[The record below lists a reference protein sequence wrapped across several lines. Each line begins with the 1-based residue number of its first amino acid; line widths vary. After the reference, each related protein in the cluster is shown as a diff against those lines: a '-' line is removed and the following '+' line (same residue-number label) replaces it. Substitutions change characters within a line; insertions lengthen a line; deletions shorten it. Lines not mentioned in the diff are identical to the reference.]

1 MPAQDSARPF
11 EWLARLGQAVSA
23 SQDLP
28 EVLDTI
34 ARATLQFFPGAC
46 TRLWVAEGDRLYLCA
61 DAGAPA
67 DTAQP
72 AELASGEGLTGQ
84 VALTRES
91 VIVEDI
97 PGDSFVGIPLVAKD
111 RLVGVLSLA
120 THRTRAF
127 APGELEVLGAFGG
140 QAAIAIENA
149 RLNSGLGA
157 RGRRLQT
164 MTRLNQLISSTLDPQ
179 EVLREVA
186 GAAAK
191 LTDAAVAAFWRADNE
206 TRTLHLVAYSEP
218 VMADFP
224 VREMRYDHGVLG
236 WVATHRQT
244 ANVPDVF
251 ADARFVPVEWWRTQ
265 GLRSLLAVPVLLD
278 DTLFAVLALNG
289 RGPFRL
295 ESEDQELL
303 ESFVAQ
309 AAVAMR
315 NAQLFDNSERRRQLA
330 EALETIGRDLA
341 RSLDP
346 AVVSK
351 RILENLATLLGAHTP
366 VLYRIDPDS
375 GNLVAAAMAHD
386 LERVMGPDLV
396 VPRGIGCAGQAVE
409 ERRPVATPNVLTD
422 PRIPLTPALRARLE
436 QIPYRAVLSV
446 PLIVKD
452 RVIGALAVT
461 AETGRVFDNRQ
472 ISLVQAFADQAALAL
487 DNADLLHQT
496 RIRQARLEGLLDVTR
511 QLSGIQSL
519 ESLLESIAGA
529 CGRLLASAT
538 VRLHLV
544 EGEQLI
550 VAGTWG
556 DSVSAIPAGPV
567 TVGQGLSGRV
577 ATTGRPL
584 IVANLPDHPALTTEQ
599 REAARQLGHRAWL
612 GVPVKIGDRVAGV
625 LSIRSTREHG
635 FSEGDVTIAMA
646 FASQAAVALENARHF
661 MEATQRRR
669 EAEELAHMARTLTES
684 LDPATVGQRIV
695 DSVLTLFGGDS
706 AILRLVRPSGALVGL
721 AAAGRYAGGFEAGET
736 IPAGVGMVGRAVA
749 ERRAVTTTDVLLEP
763 LVKLTPAFRERIAA
777 LGQRAVAAA
786 PLRVKGEILGVLA
799 VVDVRPRAFT
809 EADLALLQAFAD
821 QAALA
826 LENARLFAA
835 QREEAEISGALLR
848 LAQAVEG
855 VQDLEHILDTVA
867 RIAPQ
872 LLGLARCGL
881 LLFDSAESVLVPSTA
896 WGFTEAQR
904 AAFQRLEGVAQIP
917 AVVEAIR
924 SHEPVV
930 VEDASE
936 GTWLPAAVIEALDI
950 RSLLIIPLVS
960 AGRFMGAMMV
970 DTPGEPKTFADKLI
984 TLARGIAAHAA
995 GAVDRAGL
1003 HEETERRR
1011 REAEIFA
1018 ELARTINESLNLETV
1033 LVRVGEWARELCRS
1047 DAAII
1052 ALRDPET
1059 GHMMYRH
1066 RFGSDGAMVS
1076 VSAGKGAGGQVLLT
1090 GRPFRTANYRN
1101 DPRISGDFAREARAA
1116 GTVAVLVVPIHI
1128 ASRIEGLLYVVNQS
1142 RRFFSARDETILTRL
1157 GEHAAIAI
1165 HNGQLF
1171 AREEG
1176 AQRFLQS
1183 TLDALSAHIAVLD
1196 ESGRIVAV
1204 NQAWRRFAERNGFRA
1219 RDGGLGLNYVE
1230 VCQAAS
1236 GPEAAEAQRVAE
1248 AFREVAAGARK
1259 EFLLEYTCHS
1269 PQEQRWFLLRMT
1281 SFDDAGRGRVVV
1293 AHEDVTERRLA
1304 EEALR
1309 STEEHVRQVQK
1320 MEAIGRLAGGVAHDF
1335 NNLLTVIIGRSQ
1347 MIMRRMGDDADPV
1360 RRDIALIHKTAER
1373 AGALTGQL
1381 LAFSRKQ
1388 VLQPKVVSLNEIV
1401 EGLAPMLLRL
1411 LGEDVDLLIVP
1422 GAGSSTVKADRHQL
1436 EQVIVNL
1443 AVNGR
1448 DAMPRGGR
1456 LMIEISGQEVDA
1468 AVADQHGGSP
1478 GKYVVLAVSDAGTGI
1493 DPETL
1498 SKIFEPFFTTK
1509 AASRGTGLG
1518 LATVYGI
1525 VKQHQ
1530 GFVAVDSELGH
1541 GTTFRVY
1548 LPATSERSEAV
1559 VIERSARPAGTETVL
1574 LVEDEDEVRL
1584 LARDILQQ
1592 LGYTVLEASNGHE
1605 ALEISGNRGGPID
1618 LLLTDVI
1625 MPGMSGRELAE
1636 RLRPAQPEMRVIY
1649 MSGYTADVLEPRAL
1663 LEGDRLVIQKPFTA
1677 EILAQRV
1684 REALDA
1690 APATPRVT

>member
-1 MPAQDSARPF
+1 MPAQDAARPF

-34 ARATLQFFPGAC
+34 ARATLQFFPGA
-46 TRLWVAEGDRLYLCA
+46 RAHMWVAEGERLYLCA
-61 DAGAPA
+61 DAGDPELA
-67 DTAQP
+67 DTRQP
-72 AELASGEGLTGQ
+72 TELAFGEGLTGK
-84 VALTRES
+84 VALGRES
-91 VIVEDI
+91 VIVENI

-111 RLVGVLSLA
+111 KLVGVLSIA

-127 APGELEVLGAFGG
+127 TLGELEVLGAFGG

-164 MTRLNQLISSTLDPQ
+164 MTRLNQLISSTLNPE
-179 EVLREVA
+179 EVLHEVA
-186 GAAAK
+186 SAAAK

-206 TRTLHLVAYSEP
+206 TRTLHLVAYSDS
-218 VMADFP
+218 VMSDFP
-224 VREMRYDHGVLG
+224 VREMRYDYGVLG
-236 WVATHRQT
+236 WVATQRQT

-251 ADARFVPVEWWRTQ
+251 ADPRFVPNEWWQAQ
-265 GLRSLLAVPVLLD
+265 GLRSLLAVPVILD
-278 DTLFAVLALNG
+278 GTLFAVLSLNG

-295 ESEDQELL
+295 EPEDQELL

-309 AAVAMR
+309 AAVAIR
-315 NAQLFDNSERRRQLA
+315 NAQLFHDSERRRQLA

-346 AVVSK
+346 AVVSR

-366 VLYRIDPDS
+366 VLYRIDPES

-386 LERVMGPDLV
+386 LERVIGPDLV
-396 VPRGIGCAGQAVE
+396 IPRGVGAAGRAVE
-409 ERRPVATPNVLTD
+409 ERRPVATPNILAD

-461 AETGRVFDNRQ
+461 AETGRLFDNRQ
-472 ISLVQAFADQAALAL
+472 IALVQAFADQAALAL

-496 RIRQARLEGLLDVTR
+496 RVRQIRLEALLDVTR
-511 QLSGIQSL
+511 QLSGIQPL
-519 ESLLESIAGA
+519 DSLLETIAGA
-529 CGRLLASAT
+529 CGRLLDSAT

-544 EGEQLI
+544 EDAHLV

-556 DSVSAIPAGPV
+556 DSVSALPTSPV
-567 TVGQGLSGRV
+567 KVGEGLSGRV
-577 ATTGRPL
+577 AATGRPL
-584 IVANLPDHPALTTEQ
+584 IIANLPDHPALAADQ
-599 REAARQLGHRAWL
+599 REVVRRLGHRAWL

-625 LSIRSTREHG
+625 LSIRSKREHG
-635 FSEGDVTIAMA
+635 FLEGDVAIATA

-661 MEATQRRR
+661 TEATQRRR

-684 LDPATVGQRIV
+684 LDSATVGQRIV
-695 DSVLTLFGGDS
+695 DSVRALFGADS

-736 IPAGVGMVGRAVA
+736 IPAGVGVVGRAA
-749 ERRAVTTTDVLLEP
+749 IERRAVTTADVLNDP
-763 LVKLTPAFRERIAA
+763 LIKLTPAFRERIAA
-777 LGQRAVAAA
+777 QGERAVAAA
-786 PLRVKGEILGVLA
+786 PLRVKSEILGVLA
-799 VVDVRPRAFT
+799 VIDVRPRHFT
-809 EADLALLQAFAD
+809 DADLALLQAFAD
-821 QAALA
+821 QAALV

-835 QREEAEISGALLR
+835 QREEAEVSGALLR

-855 VQDLEHILDTVA
+855 VQDLDNILDTVA

-881 LLFDSAESVLVPSTA
+881 LRFEAADGVLVPSAT
-896 WGFTEAQR
+896 WGFTEDQR
-904 AAFQRLEGVAQIP
+904 QAFQRLEGVAQIP

-930 VEDASE
+930 VEEASE
-936 GTWLPAAVIEALDI
+936 GTWLPTSVIEALDI

-960 AGRFMGAMMV
+960 AGRVMGAMMV
-970 DTPGEPKTFADKLI
+970 DTPGEPKTFEDKLI

-1003 HEETERRR
+1003 HEESERRR

-1018 ELARTINESLNLETV
+1018 ELARAINESLDLETV
-1033 LVRVGEWARELCRS
+1033 LERVGEWARELCRS
-1047 DAAII
+1047 DTAVI

-1059 GHMMYRH
+1059 GHMVHRH
-1066 RFGSDGAMVS
+1066 QFGHDGAMVS

-1090 GRPFRTANYRN
+1090 GKPFRTANYLN
-1101 DPRISGDFAREARAA
+1101 DPRISVDFPRKTRTA

-1142 RRFFSARDETILTRL
+1142 RRFFTARDEAILTRL
-1157 GEHAAIAI
+1157 GEHAATAI

-1171 AREEG
+1171 AREQG

-1204 NQAWRRFAERNGFRA
+1204 NQAWRRFAERNGFQA

-1230 VCQAAS
+1230 ICQAAS
-1236 GPEAAEAQRVAE
+1236 GPEAAEAQKVAE
-1248 AFREVAAGARK
+1248 AFGEVAAGASK

-1281 SFDDAGRGRVVV
+1281 RFDDAGRSRVVV
-1293 AHEDVTERRLA
+1293 AHEDVTERRRA

-1309 STEEHVRQVQK
+1309 SSEEHVRQVQK

-1347 MIMRRMGDDADPV
+1347 MLMRRMNDDADPV
-1360 RRDIALIHKTAER
+1360 RRDIALIQKTAER

-1411 LGEDVDLLIVP
+1411 LGEDVELLIVP
-1422 GAGSSTVKADRHQL
+1422 AAGPAAVKADPHQL

-1448 DAMPRGGR
+1448 DAMPQGGR
-1456 LMIEISGQEVDA
+1456 LMIEISAQDVDA
-1468 AVADQHGGSP
+1468 AAAAEHGGSP
-1478 GKYVVLAVSDAGTGI
+1478 GRHVAVAISDAGTGI
-1493 DPETL
+1493 EPETL
-1498 SKIFEPFFTTK
+1498 SK
-1509 AASRGTGLG
+1509 
-1518 LATVYGI
+1518 
-1525 VKQHQ
+1525 
-1530 GFVAVDSELGH
+1530 
-1541 GTTFRVY
+1541 
-1548 LPATSERSEAV
+1548 
-1559 VIERSARPAGTETVL
+1559 
-1574 LVEDEDEVRL
+1574 
-1584 LARDILQQ
+1584 
-1592 LGYTVLEASNGHE
+1592 
-1605 ALEISGNRGGPID
+1605 
-1618 LLLTDVI
+1618 
-1625 MPGMSGRELAE
+1625 
-1636 RLRPAQPEMRVIY
+1636 
-1649 MSGYTADVLEPRAL
+1649 
-1663 LEGDRLVIQKPFTA
+1663 
-1677 EILAQRV
+1677 
-1684 REALDA
+1684 
-1690 APATPRVT
+1690 